1 MFDFLIVGA
10 GFAGCTL
17 ANCIATQLDRKVL
30 VIDTRHHIGGNAF
43 DCYDN
48 AGVLIHKYGAHIF
61 HTNSKKIIDYLSQF
75 TQWRVYQHQV
85 LARVDGDLYPIPIN
99 LNTINKMYGLNLN
112 NEEVADFYE
121 QIKQKYDRIENS
133 EQAVIS
139 KVGND
144 LYEKFFKNYT
154 YKQWNLWPHQ
164 LDASVCARIPVR
176 TNKDNRYFG
185 DKYQLMPLHGYTKM
199 FEKMLAHPN
208 IKIMLN
214 TSFQDVEKWLK
225 FDHLIYTGLIDQFFD
240 YKFGQLPYRSLRFE
254 FETHDVEYFQ
264 PVAVVNYPNDYDFTR
279 IVESKHITGQKHP
292 KTTIYYEYPQSE
304 GDPYYPIPRPE
315 NRDLFEQYKNAADKL
330 ASVTF
335 VGRLAQY
342 QYYNMDQVVAAALT
356 VFENRISQ
364 LSYYPLITGKSSDG
378 NSN

>member
-1 MFDFLIVGA
+1 MYPRMFDFLIVGA

-17 ANCIATQLDRKVL
+17 ANCIATHLDRKVL
-30 VIDTRHHIGGNAF
+30 LIDTRNHIGGNAF
-43 DCYDN
+43 DFYDN

-75 TQWRVYQHQV
+75 TQWRVYQHEV
-85 LARVDGDLYPIPIN
+85 LAKVDGDLYPIPIN
-99 LNTINKMYGLNLN
+99 LNTINKLYGLNLN
-112 NEEVADFYE
+112 SQEIKDFYE
-121 QIKQKYDRIENS
+121 QVKEKYDRIENS
-133 EQAVIS
+133 EQAVVG
-139 KVGND
+139 KVGTD

-154 YKQWNLWPHQ
+154 YKQWDLWPHE

-185 DKYQLMPLHGYTKM
+185 DKYQLMPLNGYTKM
-199 FEKMLAHPN
+199 FEKMLANPN
-208 IKIMLN
+208 IKVMLN

-225 FDHLIYTGLIDQFFD
+225 FDHLIYTGPIDQFFD
-240 YKFGQLPYRSLRFE
+240 YKFGKLPYRSLRFE

-292 KTTIYYEYPQSE
+292 KTTIYYEYPQAE
-304 GDPYYPIPRPE
+304 GDPYYPVPRPE
-315 NRDLFEQYKNAADKL
+315 NRELFQQYKTEADKL
-330 ASVTF
+330 ETVTF

-364 LSYYPLITGKSSDG
+364 IY
-378 NSN
+378 